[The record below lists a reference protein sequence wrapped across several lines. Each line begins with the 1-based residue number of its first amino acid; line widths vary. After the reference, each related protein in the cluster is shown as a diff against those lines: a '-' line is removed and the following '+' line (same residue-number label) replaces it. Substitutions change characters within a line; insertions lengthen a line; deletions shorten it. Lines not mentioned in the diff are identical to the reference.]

1 MISIQTQGMYIL
13 ALKGKRR
20 CRLGEVKATEGAEAT
35 EKAEATEGAELDA
48 AAEEAELDIELQ
60 QARAERERME
70 REMAGEGAFDEFGSF
85 ELPEPDEASDS
96 FSKIGAAVTDDEFNE
111 LFGPTE

>member
-1 MISIQTQGMYIL
+1 MTPPAGTL
-13 ALKGKRR
+13 AAG
-20 CRLGEVKATEGAEAT
+20 
-35 EKAEATEGAELDA
+35 
-48 AAEEAELDIELQ
+48 AEEAELDAELQ

-70 REMAGEGAFDEFGSF
+70 REMAGGEADDFGNF
-85 ELPEPDEASDS
+85 ELPEPDEASDT

>member
-1 MISIQTQGMYIL
+1 MIGW
-13 ALKGKRR
+13 
-20 CRLGEVKATEGAEAT
+20 RLLSLRFTFSTMQLYPSGHV
-35 EKAEATEGAELDA
+35 
-48 AAEEAELDIELQ
+48 
-60 QARAERERME
+60 
-70 REMAGEGAFDEFGSF
+70 FDEFGSF